1 MAETKTAKR
10 PAARK
15 KADKEADHLHAP
27 FFDSAGER
35 QGDFELPKVIFAET
49 PNMGVMHQAYV
60 RQMAN
65 ARQGNASTKTRATVS
80 GGGAKPYRQKGTG
93 RARHGSTREPSMKGG
108 AAVFGPRPRSYDQR
122 MPKQMRRLAL
132 RSALS
137 QKAIEGQVGVIEAF
151 GFEEPKTS
159 QAAQLMETIGFEGTT
174 LVVLPAPNLV
184 VSRSFENLAGAK
196 TVDAAGRGVNETA
209 HAGRLGRDCEI
220 HRAHVIDLVC
230 HLGIDRAEWIVRQ
243 FRKVHHCI
251 VAAQIGGAHAPQIED
266 LSARHDRHRSRT
278 HVQAA
283 VAIETRIETD
293 DFVTRLDQDRSEPC
307 ADVTFSASDE

>member
-1 MAETKTAKR
+1 MAQSKTARR

-15 KADKEADHLHAP
+15 KAEKKEADHLHAP

-108 AAVFGPRPRSYDQR
+108 AVVFGPRPRSYEQR

-159 QAAQLMETIGFEGTT
+159 QAAELMTTIGFEGTT

-184 VSRSFENLAGAK
+184 VSRSFENLTGAK
-196 TVDAAGRGVNETA
+196 IILARNMNVRDLLTYTYLLIAKDSLELLQENFSKPVRPSAA
-209 HAGRLGRDCEI
+209 
-220 HRAHVIDLVC
+220 
-230 HLGIDRAEWIVRQ
+230 
-243 FRKVHHCI
+243 K
-251 VAAQIGGAHAPQIED
+251 
-266 LSARHDRHRSRT
+266 
-278 HVQAA
+278 
-283 VAIETRIETD
+283 D
-293 DFVTRLDQDRSEPC
+293 DE
-307 ADVTFSASDE
+307 